1 MTNEFA
7 LRQVGSVSPLFTKN
21 CTSLFS
27 FFEVLRLWTLC
38 LVALIP
44 FTIIGQNTSFCGYYR
59 AIPPNGS
66 NPDSLIYDRF
76 GNAFDLEDLIPASSA
91 SVNPAPDCSTGYFN
105 VTWVGGPP
113 QDAQLVTC
121 EVLSYVSS
129 VVQQRQGQNDC
140 GILPLESVEI
150 QVGWIS
156 FSNPD
161 PSVAAQLGMDINQF
175 PLPSDWGAV
184 GSPFYTNAPKDNTCN
199 DVIPERAF
207 IKINGGRIL
216 GSSGVVDGRILLN
229 SDFLWNYD
237 PLATTF
243 LGADLYTASL
253 HEMMHILGFSSR
265 MGFSNNPTT
274 TGAFTLWDQTLR
286 IGDYDPVNGIT
297 IANDA
302 ITNPSGCTRNCWEMT
317 AGLGNAAINSCV
329 GNALD
334 IIVGDAGLAPI
345 SGDPSINPN
354 PSTLEEAAPLLN
366 MLTHLST
373 DCGNQNVPYV
383 MRPVYNPGEYQ
394 RTLTSAEQQILCA
407 LGYSV
412 PAINCDGCYVIA
424 RRDGQ
429 LDPNSECC
437 YKTFHVCVGESIEI
451 LNSELLCND
460 LSNDGQ
466 ATITDVWHQ
475 PLNLTDPGAVMSVDA
490 NMAGTGWIITVPP
503 NIRNYKTPYM
513 VLYTITGCDC
523 RQHNGTIRLFIDHY
537 CPTSEFTEDICD
549 NLLRD
554 GGFEEATDNSYNIG
568 NPLNPTDGLG
578 GWPIL
583 FPGNIWAA
591 TPDMYYSNGNH
602 FLGLTNFA
610 QSSPF
615 PNQEA
620 INLEMQKCIK
630 PGCELSL
637 NLDLSYQIAE
647 GVVIPSLQ
655 VWGSKSRPCPATIVN
670 PVPIAL
676 NCGVQTNC
684 APTNAFDPV
693 CLFTVPAQNALNS
706 IDDPNFLNSTT
717 YTWINTT
724 NEDVCFLTFVN
735 PLVTA
740 SKTTIFMDNIL
751 AEIRCEPEITCN
763 VQPVEAC
770 EGEAASLTFTICA
783 PEVPEYVDFTTINPI
798 LTLPPGWTLVGND
811 PEPFDLTEGQCMDV
825 TLQVQMPAGT
835 PEGTTVNIVLDGTA
849 SGLCTEVGWSCEA
862 EVEVI
867 HCDPC
872 PCTEA
877 NTINIVAG
885 ENGTLY
891 STLEATHNFDQN
903 DDGIINAT
911 EHNGCI
917 AISGTLILDQD
928 LTITSCPNIRM
939 QPCSEIVVN
948 AFRHL
953 TMEYNNI
960 YGCEAMWRNIA
971 VESYGRL
978 TFRFNTI
985 ADAQHA
991 LLVKPAPPFS
1001 GLTPTQIDVQHN
1013 RFERD
1018 HIGLYI
1024 PGNGGG
1030 LFGGNVWQ
1038 TPFFGNVMECK
1049 GANNTL
1055 GNLLPPCDAG
1065 LPNYDQQNGYAGVA
1079 ILGSNFDVGAAAGIR
1094 NQFVNLRNGVIA
1106 ENVFLDVQRSDFEN
1120 MIGFMDTQ
1128 QPGFASST
1136 GVGVAASGG
1145 IVDVT
1150 ECTFDWAGHAVN
1162 HHQGLLTFKN
1172 SQTDHVRIGL
1182 EFRRPF
1188 AVDMA
1193 ENDQIGFLRY
1203 GVRGWN
1209 PQSTTWLGKYVFDNN
1224 VFQTQDNQLETSSDY
1239 GNAIQLTNGSVKT
1252 SLAAL
1257 SPQITRNNVT
1267 LNDYVYGILIDRI
1280 GGWQIADNNFTINM
1294 PQNPPLGGIG
1304 NYGLSLYNSDDNYLY
1319 GNTAFCSVVQAAYGT
1334 VGFGN
1339 SMSTGNRYCCNTTDG
1354 TDMGVTFLGSCQ
1366 GTQLRQTDFFNHKNS
1381 LLLHGKTIIGR
1392 QPEQV
1397 TGTNSNR
1404 FNAGSGTAQHF
1415 GLDLIIDLSRFYVT
1429 NQSTPH
1435 YPELVSTPYAMP
1447 SDWFVINGA
1456 PANACSTDPACPP
1469 LQYPDGERSEIEATD
1484 LALVSHFFDTLAE
1497 AAMLHWELAR
1507 DLYARLKAYPE
1518 LSGQSAQIDSFYYT
1532 TDAGGAI
1539 KSFYDAEQLARTVDD
1554 TPEAILLPV
1563 QFLQD
1568 TIEAIE
1574 TASAAI
1580 LSALP
1585 IATNR
1590 ADSLALYWEA
1600 EEERGRLVVP
1610 QNALSQVRISLDSLR
1625 QARAQ
1630 TVLPVINS
1638 LPEADLL
1645 QSNLKAVWRI
1655 YIEMCA
1661 EGVTQLD
1668 EDQFDEIA
1676 DIAHQCPLTGGRAV
1690 LAARSLYRTKIA
1702 KHFDD
1707 DILCASSG
1715 ARQSIVQRSGVLGH
1729 IQVRPNPAVDRISII
1744 IPSGIGKSA
1753 SVQLLDMA
1761 GRVILETETRVTGE
1775 VLDLNVSPLKSGLY
1789 LCRVSV
1795 AERQFEPVKISIIR

>member
-1 MTNEFA
+1 
-7 LRQVGSVSPLFTKN
+7 
-21 CTSLFS
+21 
-27 FFEVLRLWTLC
+27 
-38 LVALIP
+38 
-44 FTIIGQNTSFCGYYR
+44 
-59 AIPPNGS
+59 
-66 NPDSLIYDRF
+66 
-76 GNAFDLEDLIPASSA
+76 
-91 SVNPAPDCSTGYFN
+91 
-105 VTWVGGPP
+105 
-113 QDAQLVTC
+113 
-121 EVLSYVSS
+121 
-129 VVQQRQGQNDC
+129 
-140 GILPLESVEI
+140 
-150 QVGWIS
+150 
-156 FSNPD
+156 
-161 PSVAAQLGMDINQF
+161 MDINQF
-175 PLPSDWGAV
+175 PLPSGWGAV
-184 GSPFYTNAPKDNTCN
+184 GSPFYTNAPKDNTCS
-199 DVIPERAF
+199 DIIPERAF
-207 IKINGGRIL
+207 IKINGGQIL
-216 GSSGVVDGRILLN
+216 GSAGVVDGRILLN
-229 SDFLWNYD
+229 SDIPWNYN
-237 PLATTF
+237 PMATTF
-243 LGADLYTASL
+243 LGADLYTATL
-253 HEMMHILGFSSR
+253 HEMMHILGFASR

-297 IANDA
+297 IAQDA
-302 ITNPSGCTRNCWEMT
+302 ITNTSGCTRNCWEMT

-373 DCGNQNVPYV
+373 DCGNQYVPYV
-383 MRPVYNPGEYQ
+383 MRPVYGPGDYQ

-429 LDPNSECC
+429 LEPNSECC

-503 NIRNYKTPYM
+503 NIRNYKTPYI

-583 FPGNIWAA
+583 FPGNVWVA

-602 FLGLTNFA
+602 FLGLANFTP
-610 QSSPF
+610 SSPL

-637 NLDLSYQIAE
+637 NLDLSYVITD
-647 GVVIPSLQ
+647 GVAIPSLQ

-670 PVPIAL
+670 PLPIAL

-684 APTNAFDPV
+684 SPTSAFDPV
-693 CLFTVPAQNALNS
+693 CLFTVPSQNALNS

-717 YTWINTT
+717 YTWTNTT

-735 PLVTA
+735 PFVTG
-740 SKTTIFMDNIL
+740 SKATIFMDNIL
-751 AEIRCEPEITCN
+751 AEIRCEPEVICN
-763 VQPVEAC
+763 VQPVVEAC
-770 EGEAASLTFTICA
+770 EGEAASLTFTVCA
-783 PEVPEYVDFTTINPI
+783 PELPEYVDFTTITPT

-811 PEPFDLTEGQCMDV
+811 PEPFDLTEGQCRDV

-872 PCTEA
+872 PCTEQ
-877 NTINIVAG
+877 NTINIIAG
-885 ENGTLY
+885 DNGTLY
-891 STLEATHNFDQN
+891 SVLEATYNFDQN
-903 DDGIINAT
+903 DDGVIDAT
-911 EHNGCI
+911 EHNDCI

-928 LTITSCPNIRM
+928 LAINSCPNIRM

-948 AFRHL
+948 PFRHL

-960 YGCEAMWRNIA
+960 YGCETMWRNIA

-978 TFRFNTI
+978 TFRFNNI

-1049 GANNTL
+1049 GKNNTL

-1065 LPNYDQQNGYAGVA
+1065 LPNYDQQNGYVGVA
-1079 ILGSNFDVGAAAGIR
+1079 ILGTNFNIGDASGIR
-1094 NQFVNLRNGVIA
+1094 NQFINLRNGVIA

-1209 PQSTTWLGKYVFDNN
+1209 PQSATWLGKYVFDNN

-1239 GNAIQLTNGSVKT
+1239 GNVIQLTNGSVKT

-1257 SPQITRNNVT
+1257 SPQITRNEVT
-1267 LNDYVYGILIDRI
+1267 LDDYVYGVLIDRI

-1294 PQNPPLGGIG
+1294 PQNPPLFGLG
-1304 NYGLSLYNSDDNYLY
+1304 NYGLSLSHSDDNYVY
-1319 GNTAFCSVVQAAYGT
+1319 GNTAFCSVVQAAIGT
-1334 VGFGN
+1334 LGFGCT
-1339 SMSTGNRYCCNTTDG
+1339 MSTGNRYCCNTAQG
-1354 TDMGVTFLGSCQ
+1354 TDTGVSFSGTCP
-1366 GTQLRQTDFFNHKNS
+1366 GTQLRQTDFYDNQYS
-1381 LLLHGKTIIGR
+1381 LTLLGSQTVISP
-1392 QPEQV
+1392 QPQDD
-1397 TGTNSNR
+1397 TKTNSNR
-1404 FNAGSGTAQHF
+1404 FHAGSGTARHE
-1415 GLDLIIDLSRFYVT
+1415 GIPGIIDQSIFYVT
-1429 NQSTPH
+1429 NQSAPH
-1435 YPELVSTPYAMP
+1435 YPDLVSIPNAP
-1447 SDWFVINGA
+1447 SVGWFMLNGA
-1456 PANACSTDPACPP
+1456 PASACATDPACPP
-1469 LQYPDGERSEIEATD
+1469 LEYPDGERSEIEATD
-1484 LALVSHFFDTLAE
+1484 LALASRLFDTLPD
-1497 AAMLHWELAR
+1497 AAMLRWELAR

-1518 LSGQSAQIDSFYYT
+1518 MSGQSAAVDSFFNIAE
-1532 TDAGGAI
+1532 AGSPI
-1539 KSFYDAEQLARTVDD
+1539 KTFYDAERLAEDVDEA
-1554 TPEAILLPV
+1554 PEAILLAV
-1563 QFLQD
+1563 QFLRD
-1568 TIEAIE
+1568 TIAAIQAE
-1574 TASAAI
+1574 RAAI
-1580 LSALP
+1580 LAALP
-1585 IATNR
+1585 AATYR

-1600 EEERGRLVVP
+1600 EAVHSRLVTP
-1610 QNALSQVRISLDSLR
+1610 QNALSQVRASLDSLR

-1630 TVLPVINS
+1630 AALPAINA
-1638 LPEADLL
+1638 LPEADVL

-1655 YIEMCA
+1655 YLEMCA
-1661 EGVTQLD
+1661 DGVSQLD
-1668 EDQFDEIA
+1668 EAQFDEIS
-1676 DIAHQCPLTGGRAV
+1676 DIAHQCPHTGGRAV

-1707 DILCASSG
+1707 DALCLPSGLRHGTTLQQGLSSHL
-1715 ARQSIVQRSGVLGH
+1715 S
-1729 IQVRPNPAVDRISII
+1729 VRPNPASNQISLIFQ
-1744 IPSGIGKSA
+1744 SSTAGTYR
-1753 SVQLLDMA
+1753 VQISDLA
-1761 GRVILETETRVTGE
+1761 GRFVLDTETSSDGT
-1775 VLDLNVSPLKSGLY
+1775 VLDLNVSSLKNGLY
-1789 LCRVSV
+1789 VCHVSTPGFSF
-1795 AERQFEPVKISIIR
+1795 APVKLSIIR